1 MLQQSGLGLVHGRH
15 VTLERLLDQGCQGFA
30 VGGREFLQ
38 TGRRRSAE
46 CASKVILAFFSHLV
60 KLPSP
65 VVVQLLFAA
74 TTRNFGA
81 VPAVGVV

>member
-15 VTLERLLDQGCQGFA
+15 VTLERLLDHDGQGFA

-46 CASKVILAFFSHLV
+46 YASEVIWAFFSHLV

-65 VVVQLLFAA
+65 VVVQLLFAV
-74 TTRNFGA
+74 TTRNLGSI
-81 VPAVGVV
+81 PAVGGV